1 MASQTQERLKFL
13 LEKEYGA
20 KVDEAKPI
28 GEQYDL
34 DSLGLVEMYML
45 IEEEFG
51 IVVPEEDRKMKIALD
66 DLVNIVEKASK

>member
-51 IVVPEEDRKMKIALD
+51 IVVPEEDRKMKSALG